1 VKKRQQ
7 ELILAI
13 TANDA
18 LRVKALLRDE
28 PGLVHARDPEGRTP
42 ILLALY
48 FGHEELAHL
57 IRDRAGDLDL
67 FEAVALGEV
76 ESVSTHLASFPDTA
90 NAVAPDGFGPLGL
103 AAFFGRRE
111 IAEILLDAGAN
122 PNTPSANAIR
132 VCPIHSAA
140 AHRDH
145 VRSLQMC
152 RLLLERGADP
162 NVAQAGGWTPLH
174 QAAAHGRKDAVEL
187 LLAHGASTEALS
199 DDNRSPAQMAE
210 AKGHQE
216 VRELLQAH
224 ESRPP
229 LSAG

>member
-18 LRVKALLRDE
+18 FRVKGLLREE

-42 ILLALY
+42 ILLAVY

-57 IRDRAGDLDL
+57 IRDRAGEVDL

-76 ESVSTHLASFPDTA
+76 DSVSAHLSASPDAA

-103 AAFFGRRE
+103 AAFFGRRDV
-111 IAEILLDAGAN
+111 AEVLLDAGAN
-122 PNTPSANAIR
+122 PNTPAANAFR
-132 VCPIHSAA
+132 VRPIHSAA
-140 AHRDH
+140 AHRDPD
-145 VRSLQMC
+145 RSLQMC

-162 NVAQAGGWTPLH
+162 NVVQAGGWTPLH
-174 QAAAHGRKDAVEL
+174 QAAAHGRKAAVEL

-210 AKGHQE
+210 AKNHDE

-224 ESRPP
+224 GS
-229 LSAG
+229 